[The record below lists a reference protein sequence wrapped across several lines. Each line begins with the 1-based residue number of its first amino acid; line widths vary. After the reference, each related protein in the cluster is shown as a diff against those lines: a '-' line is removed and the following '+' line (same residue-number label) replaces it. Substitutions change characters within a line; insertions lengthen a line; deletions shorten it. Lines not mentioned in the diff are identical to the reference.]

1 MEHDT
6 VRDPVCGMRLAR
18 SDAAAHAEW
27 NHRVYHFCSD
37 VCRKAFEADPR
48 RVLDRFA
55 ESLGARIVRIPIVG
69 LACASGDR
77 LPLERGLSSVPGV
90 TDAYVNPVDE
100 AAYLTVAPQEF
111 RIGEALAVIRRFG
124 ARPVVALDAGAKG

>member
-1 MEHDT
+1 MDET

-18 SDAAAHAEW
+18 SDAAAKAEW
-27 NHRVYHFCSD
+27 NDRVYHFCSD
-37 VCRKAFEADPR
+37 VCRNAFEADPR

-55 ESLGARIVRIPIVG
+55 KSLGARTVRIPIVG

-90 TDAYVNPVDE
+90 VEAYVNPVDE
-100 AAYLTVAPQEF
+100 AAYLTVDPQEF
-111 RIGEALAVIRRFG
+111 RMAEAVAVIRRFG
-124 ARPVVALDAGAKG
+124 ARPAVTPS

>member
-18 SDAAAHAEW
+18 SDAAASAKW

-37 VCRKAFEADPR
+37 VCRKAFKADPR

-55 ESLGARIVRIPIVG
+55 KSLGARSVRIPIVG
-69 LACASGDR
+69 LACPPSDR
-77 LPLERGLSSVPGV
+77 LPLERGLSSIPGV
-90 TDAYVNPVDE
+90 IDVYVNPVDE
-100 AAYLTVAPQEF
+100 AAYLTVDPHEF
-111 RIGEALAVIRRFG
+111 RIDEAAAVIRRFG
-124 ARPVVALDAGAKG
+124 ARPAVTPS